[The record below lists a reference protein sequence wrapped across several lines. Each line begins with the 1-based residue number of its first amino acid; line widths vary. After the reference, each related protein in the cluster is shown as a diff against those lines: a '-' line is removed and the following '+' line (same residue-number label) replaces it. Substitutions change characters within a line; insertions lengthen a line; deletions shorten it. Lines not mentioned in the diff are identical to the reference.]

1 MSLRRS
7 GLAELAR
14 SQCASRILRALWT
27 LVAGCMFLLASPV
40 RAADDITLQPR
51 QTGPRTWA
59 VIGEAG
65 MASPANRG
73 FMSNAGFVVT
83 DDGVVVFDALGTP
96 ALGKA
101 LLDAIGRVTR
111 QPVRL
116 LVLSH
121 YHADHYYGTQA
132 FKDAGVEVWAH
143 AAGRGVTGSD
153 AALQRLEQRRRDL
166 FPWVNDDTR
175 LVDADR
181 WLDFPPSGELA
192 FSRGG
197 VRFRLVD
204 VSAAHS
210 PGDIM
215 MFVEDEQLLFAGD
228 LYFTG
233 RIPFVAGADTGRWL
247 QALDRVATL
256 QPRMAVPGHGQPSTR
271 VVDDLHLTRDYLRD
285 LRSRMAEAV
294 RDMIDFEQAYD
305 AMDWSAWSAMPAF
318 MAANRLNARSV
329 YLELEQESLKR

>member
-1 MSLRRS
+1 MTLPRS
-7 GLAELAR
+7 GPAELAR
-14 SQCASRILRALWT
+14 SQCAGRVVGVLF
-27 LVAGCMFLLASPV
+27 GLLAALLLLVSPV
-40 RAADDITLQPR
+40 RAADDIPLQPL
-51 QTGPRTWA
+51 QTGPRTW
-59 VIGEAG
+59 VVVGQAG

-96 ALGKA
+96 ALGQA

-121 YHADHYYGTQA
+121 YHADHYYGAQA
-132 FKDAGVEVWAH
+132 FKAAGAEVWAH
-143 AAGRGVTGSD
+143 AAGRGVTGSES
-153 AALQRLEQRRRDL
+153 ALQRLEQRRRDL
-166 FPWVNDDTR
+166 FPWVNEDTR

-181 WLDFPPSGELA
+181 WLDFPASGELA
-192 FSRGG
+192 FRRGG
-197 VRFRLVD
+197 VSFRLID

-233 RIPFVAGADTGRWL
+233 RIPFVAGADTRRWL
-247 QALDRVATL
+247 QALDHVAAL
-256 QPRMAVPGHGQPSTR
+256 RPRLAVPGHGQPSSQ

-285 LRSRMAEAV
+285 LRTRMAGAV
-294 RDMIDFEQAYD
+294 RDMVDFEQAYD
-305 AMDWSAWSAMPAF
+305 AIDWSAWSAMPAF
-318 MAANRLNARSV
+318 VPANRLNARSV
-329 YLELEQESLKR
+329 YLELEQESLQR